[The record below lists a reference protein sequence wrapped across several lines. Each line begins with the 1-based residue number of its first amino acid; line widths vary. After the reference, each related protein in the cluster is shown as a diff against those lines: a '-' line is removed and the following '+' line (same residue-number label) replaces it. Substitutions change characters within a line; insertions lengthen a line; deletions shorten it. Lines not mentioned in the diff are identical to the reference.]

1 MRTAQIGPDLRLKN
15 TFLSEEYSWHWKKK
29 WFPSSICS
37 SSSRCSISRSG
48 GGGGGGDGGGS
59 SSSNSIVLLEVV
71 PVKVNYNYLHYVEP
85 HV

>member
-48 GGGGGGDGGGS
+48 GGGGGDGGGS

-71 PVKVNYNYLHYVEP
+71 PVKVNYNYLHYIEP